1 MITVTYCIVEEVYMS
16 DKSSRT
22 AYGIAAYAKSDPD
35 STATIVASV
44 HDVCSDKGMVG
55 ALVQKCNYLKLSTI
69 HLQEIIEDFL
79 SL

>member
-1 MITVTYCIVEEVYMS
+1 MS

-22 AYGIAAYAKSDPD
+22 AYGIAAYAESDSD
-35 STATIVASV
+35 GSATIITSV
-44 HDVCSDKGMVG
+44 HDICSDKGMIG